1 MGLCDE
7 FIAMMRVFKG
17 FGGIPQLKYA
27 VATIGSFDGVHSGH
41 TELLRRVTEIAA
53 RHQGESVVV
62 TFDPHPRYVLG
73 SGENLRLLS
82 TLDEKIVLL
91 ERVGIDVVVVVPFT
105 VEFSHTSPREFIER
119 DIVGS
124 GIRSLVVGYNH
135 RFGYNK
141 EGDYN
146 YLEARGAGL
155 DIHMVEQQQI
165 AQSKVSS
172 TIIRQAV
179 AKGMMD
185 KACRLSGHPYLI
197 LCEVAEDGSV
207 SRLDPRKL
215 LPMDGE
221 YDAKVN
227 GSAAKVA
234 VENRTLRIC
243 GHVSGGRA
251 VIEI

>member
-1 MGLCDE
+1 
-7 FIAMMRVFKG
+7 MRIFRG
-17 FGGIPQLKYA
+17 FGEIPQLKYG

-41 TELLRRVTEIAA
+41 MELLRRVNEIAA
-53 RHQGESVVV
+53 QHGGESMVV
-62 TFDPHPRYVLG
+62 TFEPHPRYVLG
-73 SGENLRLLS
+73 SGERLRLLS
-82 TLDEKIVLL
+82 TLDEKILL
-91 ERVGIDVVVVVPFT
+91 LGRAGIDSVVVVPFT

-146 YLEARGAGL
+146 YLEARSVGL
-155 DIHMVEQQQI
+155 DVHMVEQQQI

-207 SRLDPRKL
+207 SGLDPRKL